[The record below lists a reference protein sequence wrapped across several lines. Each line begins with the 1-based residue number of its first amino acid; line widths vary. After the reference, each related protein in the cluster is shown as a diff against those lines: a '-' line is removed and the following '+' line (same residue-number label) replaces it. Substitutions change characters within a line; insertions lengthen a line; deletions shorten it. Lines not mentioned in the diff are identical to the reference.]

1 MVAPSNPARTQSSMN
16 PGVRPLSGVRVIEV
30 ANMIAGP
37 SAGALMADLG
47 ADVIKVEPPTGDIL
61 RGAHRVFGPG
71 AGPGPHPDPYF
82 TVDNRGKRSVVADLS
97 HPDGVALV
105 HQLVGGAEIFLTNL
119 TDERRA
125 RYRMMPADLEPH
137 NPTLVYASVGGYG
150 SEGPDAGK
158 PGYDWTSFFARGGVS
173 ALIGEPGAPPPGF
186 RPGQGD
192 HTTALALLAAVL
204 AALRQRDATG
214 TAQEVE
220 VALFQVA
227 AWTLAS
233 DLSVSLVD
241 GTQPPKPAR
250 SQWPNPLTCRYRCA
264 DDRWV
269 ALCMPGPRDYWD
281 NVCVALDRLDWIAD
295 DRYRE
300 VGARLE
306 HAPEVIEAIDA
317 VLATGAR
324 HDWARRF
331 DEAGVIWAPV
341 QTLPELIEDPQAQ
354 AMGLFQPIDDPV
366 NGLHFRTVAAP
377 FHLRGVDLSVRGPAP
392 DLGQHTEEVAAEAA
406 RSERRSPPFT

>member
-1 MVAPSNPARTQSSMN
+1 MVAHSETQSSMKS
-16 PGVRPLSGVRVIEV
+16 GEGRPLSGVRVIEV

-82 TVDNRGKRSVVADLS
+82 TVDNRGKRSVAADLS
-97 HPDGVALV
+97 QPDGVALV
-105 HQLVGGAEIFLTNL
+105 HRLVGSAEIFLTNL

-125 RYRMMPADLEPH
+125 RYHLMPADLAPH

-150 SEGPDAGK
+150 SVGPDAGK
-158 PGYDWTSFFARGGVS
+158 PGYDWTAFFARGGVS
-173 ALIGEPGAPPPGF
+173 ALLGEPGAPPPAF

-214 TAQEVE
+214 AAQEVE

-250 SQWPNPLTCRYRCA
+250 AQWPNPLTCRYRCA

-281 NVCVALDRLDWIAD
+281 NVCVALDRIEWTMD
-295 DRYRE
+295 DRYRD
-300 VGARLE
+300 VPTRLE
-306 HAPEVIEAIDA
+306 HAAEIIALMDTA
-317 VLATGAR
+317 LAEQPR
-324 HDWARRF
+324 HEWARRF

-341 QTLPELIEDPQAQ
+341 QTLPELIADPQAE
-354 AMGLFQPIDDPV
+354 AMGLFQTIDDPA

-392 DLGQHTEEVAAEAA
+392 ALGQHTAEVTAEVSAELA
-406 RSERRSPPFT
+406 QRRSD